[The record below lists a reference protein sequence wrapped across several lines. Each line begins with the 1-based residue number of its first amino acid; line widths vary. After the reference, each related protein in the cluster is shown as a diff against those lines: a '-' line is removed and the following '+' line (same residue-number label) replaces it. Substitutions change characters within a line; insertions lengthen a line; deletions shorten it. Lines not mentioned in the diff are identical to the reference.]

1 MLTSFDRHLSFE
13 RRFSFSRRIQHF
25 EPYHCHERLLHC
37 INGDTALTCAD
48 SAPRVRLP
56 TPPRGVAR
64 WQQCGHRSHRVAK
77 KNECH
82 PLRGRNVFLHRGPLA
97 NPVRRAPPEK
107 TLARTHQPTG
117 PPALPKPPTAPP
129 RVEGKIPAPPKR
141 SPPPLNSSGEPKNK
155 TTSKNTSRAP
165 SRNRVLEPSNSTNL
179 CPSRTDPRP
188 FSRST
193 STSVLRRYRNHNERF
208 SPP

>member
-1 MLTSFDRHLSFE
+1 MSVFCTASTGHIVDVRRQRSARPFTDTSA
-13 RRFSFSRRIQHF
+13 RRR
-25 EPYHCHERLLHC
+25 EV
-37 INGDTALTCAD
+37 AA
-48 SAPRVRLP
+48 VRPPL
-56 TPPRGVAR
+56 PPRR
-64 WQQCGHRSHRVAK
+64 QK

-82 PLRGRNVFLHRGPLA
+82 PLRGRNVFVHRGPLA